1 MRQPAVHA
9 RSPLLELWQQS
20 SDDAAHCLNCGS
32 SQATMS
38 VPNNAP
44 TPSAPPAPEAEA
56 GSTVPPTP
64 ASTPAAS
71 VATPAGTPTP
81 AAVAGLPRG
90 SHDWRCP
97 TCGDLQFAKN
107 TSCRW
112 CKQPRPASAGAPAA
126 AQPTAR
132 EGDWN

>member
-71 VATPAGTPTP
+71 GATPPAGTPKP
-81 AAVAGLPRG
+81 AAVARLLRG
-90 SHDWRCP
+90 TYDDWRCP
-97 TCGDLQFAKN
+97 ECGDHQFGKN
-107 TSCRW
+107 LRCGW
-112 CKQPRPASAGAPAA
+112 CGKPRPAAK
-126 AQPTAR
+126 PTAR